1 MIETK
6 IYVGLNDA
14 DTLEQKHDTMKYVSV
29 LRNVCRGYHVP
40 FSFNLVEGGYMHGD
54 GRYTQEKTLVISLID
69 VDSDVKN
76 EIAKALCAFFNQE
89 SVMITEGEI
98 RAYFINDTLGQ
109 GGKK

>member
-40 FSFNLVEGGYMHGD
+40 FSFNLVEGGYMHDD

-69 VDSDVKN
+69 VDNDVIN
-76 EIAKALCAFFNQE
+76 EIAKDLCAFFNQE
-89 SVMITEGEI
+89 SVMVTELPA
-98 RAYFINDTLGQ
+98 RTYFVKDSISMQD
-109 GGKK
+109 